1 MKYRIKEYI
10 KAGGHSL
17 FVAQH
22 KSFGLW
28 WNLKDPEGWVFASHN
43 IEDVRR
49 MLEERKRRELATIRR
64 KESDRLEGTRIH
76 EVE

>member
-10 KAGGHSL
+10 KAGGQSL
-17 FVAQH
+17 FVAQY
-22 KSFGLW
+22 KSFGIW
-28 WNLKDPEGWVFASHN
+28 WHLKDREGWVYADQD
-43 IEDVRR
+43 IEGVRC
-49 MLEERKRRELATIRR
+49 MLEDKKRRELATIRR